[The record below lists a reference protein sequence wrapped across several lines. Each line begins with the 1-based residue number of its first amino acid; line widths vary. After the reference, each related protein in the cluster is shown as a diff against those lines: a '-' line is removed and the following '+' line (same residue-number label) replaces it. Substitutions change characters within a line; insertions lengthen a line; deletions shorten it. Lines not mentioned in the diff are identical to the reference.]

1 MKFRFLILVFL
12 IYSCATNTTKI
23 ENRIP
28 YNSKGF
34 AYIYNE
40 TDYKNKIIK
49 GKLDNNKLQISVNG
63 LKTFA
68 LVKIINPKTN
78 DSLIIKNT
86 KRINYPDFY
95 KILMTEKVA
104 KKLKINNDV
113 PFVEILEIKKN
124 KSFIAEK
131 AKIYNEE
138 KRISSNAPVSSVK
151 ISNISKN
158 KNKGQKIRKE
168 DFFILIGSFYSK
180 DTANFLKKRITKQ
193 IPNYDIKKLK
203 IIKKRTKQINLLS
216 GPYNTINLMKNV
228 IVIIFYFFSFFCI
241 ATANP
246 NINART
252 GILIDYHSDKILY
265 ELDADSQIYPASMTK
280 IMTSIVAFDLLKKN
294 KLSLDDTFVVSENAW
309 RLSQSGYSSMFI
321 MVNDEV
327 SVEDLLRGIIV
338 ASGND
343 ACVALAEGIA
353 GSEENFAEMM
363 NEKAAEIGMM
373 STNFTNSSGINDPD
387 NTSTVRDIALMSK
400 FLIENYPIYYE
411 MFKEKNFTWDRT
423 GGDPIKQ
430 GNRNPL
436 LYKNVGADGVKTGY
450 LAVEK
455 YSLASSIIKNDRRLI
470 AVVSGFPSKNIRSSH
485 SLKLLNWG
493 FRNTN
498 TFEISKKGETTF
510 ELDTWLGKRNK
521 IKANTKED
529 YYVTINKKNISH
541 LKVSL
546 KYVGPIV
553 APVQKGEK
561 IADLVISNKDEIIKS
576 LPLFASEDLKKVNF
590 FKSLVTS
597 INYLIWGDV

>member
-1 MKFRFLILVFL
+1 MNKFFR
-12 IYSCATNTTKI
+12 
-23 ENRIP
+23 
-28 YNSKGF
+28 
-34 AYIYNE
+34 
-40 TDYKNKIIK
+40 
-49 GKLDNNKLQISVNG
+49 
-63 LKTFA
+63 
-68 LVKIINPKTN
+68 
-78 DSLIIKNT
+78 
-86 KRINYPDFY
+86 
-95 KILMTEKVA
+95 
-104 KKLKINNDV
+104 
-113 PFVEILEIKKN
+113 
-124 KSFIAEK
+124 
-131 AKIYNEE
+131 
-138 KRISSNAPVSSVK
+138 
-151 ISNISKN
+151 
-158 KNKGQKIRKE
+158 
-168 DFFILIGSFYSK
+168 
-180 DTANFLKKRITKQ
+180 
-193 IPNYDIKKLK
+193 
-203 IIKKRTKQINLLS
+203 
-216 GPYNTINLMKNV
+216 
-228 IVIIFYFFSFFCI
+228 VIIFYFLFFCI
-241 ATANP
+241 ANANP

-252 GILIDYHSDKILY
+252 GILIDHHSDEILY

-280 IMTSIVAFDLLKKN
+280 IMTSIIAFDLLKNN

-327 SVEDLLRGIIV
+327 SVENLLKGIIV

-363 NEKAAEIGMM
+363 NEKATEIGMV

-387 NTSTVRDIALMSK
+387 NISTVRDIALMSK
-400 FLIENYPIYYE
+400 FLIENYPTYYE
-411 MFKEKNFTWDRT
+411 MFKEKTFTWDRT

-455 YSLASSIIKNDRRLI
+455 YSLASSIVKNDRRLI
-470 AVVSGFPSKNIRSSH
+470 AVVSGFPSKNIRSSD

-510 ELDTWLGKRNK
+510 ELDTWLGKSNK
-521 IKANTKED
+521 IKAITKED
-529 YYVTINKKNISH
+529 YYVTINKKDISH

-553 APVQKGEK
+553 APVQKDEK
-561 IADLVISNKDEIIKS
+561 IADLVISNKDEVIKS
-576 LPLFASEDLKKVNF
+576 LPLFASENLKKVNF